1 MTTELEKCESCGR
14 AIGANEVPMVW
25 QGAVVCSQCRE
36 RLEAGAIAMPG
47 ESLVAR
53 IMGTYR
59 RRPIMMAITTGAA
72 AAILLLLLAVLVVW
86 LSWLSGQTLRGIKAG
101 IQKAG
106 RAVAIV
112 LPEPSGSIHG
122 RIWWRDAIGTMHL
135 GRDKT
140 VWLIRRTVP
149 RAAVL
154 AVFTQPKLH
163 AALTART
170 SMLKAA
176 YGKAVAELEADNKA
190 CERPQAAY
198 EKARAALERAQAA
211 WERALAAYNR
221 AGAPYAHNRAS
232 AAWEKA
238 QAAHNRAWAAYNR
251 ARAAKNA
258 AWTPYNR
265 AQAAAKNAE
274 RAARRARRPYDDV
287 LILGHI
293 PVRMGTASAIT
304 ILKAFAY
311 HNDGNGV
318 WTLKAM
324 KEFKAWGGKTKA
336 DFKGRYHFSDIRPGR
351 YFFIISASTMVDYG
365 HPITVA
371 GGKNIR
377 VDINTHGTP

>member
-86 LSWLSGQTLRGIKAG
+86 LSWLSGQMLRGIKAG

-122 RIWWRDAIGTMHL
+122 RIWWRASTGTMHL

-149 RAAVL
+149 RAVVL
-154 AVFTQPKLH
+154 AVFSKPKLQ
-163 AALTART
+163 AALAART

-176 YGKAVAELEADNKA
+176 YSKAAAEEVAHKKA
-190 CERPQAAY
+190 YA
-198 EKARAALERAQAA
+198 RAQAA
-211 WERALAAYNR
+211 SKMAHAAYLR
-221 AGAPYAHNRAS
+221 ASSADTEAGAAYARAQISPGSDEAAHAAYRRAHSTKWKAWWAARRAS
-232 AAWEKA
+232 STEENA
-238 QAAHNRAWAAYNR
+238 QV
-251 ARAAKNA
+251 
-258 AWTPYNR
+258 
-265 AQAAAKNAE
+265 AAKNAE
-274 RAARRARRPYDDV
+274 RAARRARRAYDGV
-287 LILGHI
+287 LEIKRILGHI
-293 PVRMGTASAIT
+293 PTRMGIASAIT

-311 HNDGNGV
+311 HNGGNGV

-324 KEFKAWGGKTKA
+324 KEFKAWAGKTKA

-365 HPITVA
+365 HPVTVA
-371 GGKNIR
+371 GGKNLR

>member
-122 RIWWRDAIGTMHL
+122 RIWWRASTGTMHL

-149 RAAVL
+149 RAVVL
-154 AVFTQPKLH
+154 AVFSQPKLQ
-163 AALTART
+163 AALAART

-176 YGKAVAELEADNKA
+176 YSKAVAEEVAHKKA
-190 CERPQAAY
+190 HE
-198 EKARAALERAQAA
+198 
-211 WERALAAYNR
+211 WEFEPGLAAR
-221 AGAPYAHNRAS
+221 L
-232 AAWEKA
+232 
-238 QAAHNRAWAAYNR
+238 
-251 ARAAKNA
+251 
-258 AWTPYNR
+258 
-265 AQAAAKNAE
+265 
-274 RAARRARRPYDDV
+274 ARRAYEGV
-287 LILGHI
+287 LKIKRILGHI

-351 YFFIISASTMVDYG
+351 YFFVIVSTVVDYG
-365 HPITVA
+365 VPQTVRGIVDYKHPVTVA
-371 GGKNIR
+371 GGKNLR